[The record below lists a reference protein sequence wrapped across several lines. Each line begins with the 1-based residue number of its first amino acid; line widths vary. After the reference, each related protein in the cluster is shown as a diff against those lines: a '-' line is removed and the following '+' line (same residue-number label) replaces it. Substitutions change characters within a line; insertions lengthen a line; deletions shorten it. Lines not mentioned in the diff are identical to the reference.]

1 MNSRDEVGPAGTR
14 RQVLDSDQVKHLEF
28 LQAVVSR
35 LGNNSFL
42 VKGWALTL
50 TGGLLAFAAGSASWS
65 IVLTGLIV
73 LVAFWFLDGY
83 FLHQERLFR
92 MLYDDVRRPG
102 STVDPFSMDPRP
114 YADRVGW
121 RRSAFSQTLSLF
133 YGGLCVAHVAF
144 LVGVLLG

>member
-1 MNSRDEVGPAGTR
+1 M
-14 RQVLDSDQVKHLEF
+14 
-28 LQAVVSR
+28 SR

-50 TGGLLAFAAGSASWS
+50 TAGLLAFAASSASGS
-65 IVLTGLIV
+65 IAATALAV

-83 FLHQERLFR
+83 FLYQERLFR

-114 YADRVGW
+114 YAGQVALRQSVL
-121 RRSAFSQTLSLF
+121 SPTLLLF
-133 YGGLCVAHVAF
+133 YGGLCVAHVVF
-144 LVGVLLG
+144 LTAVLIG